1 MKSNLLFLI
10 GLRSHWRRST
20 LGHGP
25 AAHGLTG
32 QRASRLRVEWCDGPQ
47 FPVEITHVCGQSEP
61 APRQRERLALVPLVP
76 VALSAE
82 TSAFGLHNCK
92 SAASSQP
99 CPYGLLPIERSG
111 VAVMPRK

>member
-10 GLRSHWRRST
+10 RLRSHWRRST
-20 LGHGP
+20 LGPGP
-25 AAHGLTG
+25 AAHGLAG
-32 QRASRLRVEWCDGPQ
+32 QRDSRLKVEWCDGPQ

-61 APRQRERLALVPLVP
+61 APRQRERPALEPLFR
-76 VALSAE
+76 VAFLTE
-82 TSAFGLHNCK
+82 NSAFGLHICK

-111 VAVMPRK
+111 VEVMPWN

>member
-10 GLRSHWRRST
+10 RLRSHWRRST

-25 AAHGLTG
+25 AAHGLAG
-32 QRASRLRVEWCDGPQ
+32 QRDSRLKVEWCDGPQ
-47 FPVEITHVCGQSEP
+47 FPVEITHVCGRSEP
-61 APRQRERLALVPLVP
+61 APRQRERPALVPLVR
-76 VALSAE
+76 VALL
-82 TSAFGLHNCK
+82 TGNSAFGLHICK

-111 VAVMPRK
+111 VKVMPWN